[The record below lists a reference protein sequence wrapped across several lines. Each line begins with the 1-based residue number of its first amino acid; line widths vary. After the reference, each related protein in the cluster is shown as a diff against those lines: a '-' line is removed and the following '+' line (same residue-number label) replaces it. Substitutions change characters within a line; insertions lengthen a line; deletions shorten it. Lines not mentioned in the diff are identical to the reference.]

1 MNTTMPISDH
11 SVARSPARQAGFTLI
26 EMMISV
32 TIGLGLL
39 AGLVGVLA
47 TSSSNSRSNDKT
59 SELMTNGRY
68 ALNSIKQE
76 LREAGF
82 RGYTWA
88 EPDTVAP
95 GALGALGN
103 ECRQGVNV
111 SGSFISNTRQG
122 IWGFNDANPFD
133 AASAGNCITQYLA
146 GNDVLVVRRLAP
158 FPATALVANTVYFQ
172 STYARGQVFR
182 GAVAP
187 VFGGAP
193 TPLASF
199 AVQVYVYYI
208 SPVTNT
214 TTPEVPAVPS
224 LRRVA
229 LSSTGAMV
237 DELVASGIEHL
248 QVQFGHLATNG
259 ATQYLNAQTA
269 PLDSDSSNALSAV
282 WDDVNSVRIWLLA
295 RNTLAEPGYANTQT
309 YTMGGQ
315 DFVKNDGFR
324 RQVFTTV
331 VQLRN

>member
-1 MNTTMPISDH
+1 MNTTTPIS
-11 SVARSPARQAGFTLI
+11 SRSLARNPARQAGFTLI
-26 EMMISV
+26 EMMISI

-88 EPDTVAP
+88 EPDAP
-95 GALGALGN
+95 VGLGVPGN
-103 ECRQGVNV
+103 ECLQGANV
-111 SGSFISNTRQG
+111 SGSFISNIRQG
-122 IWGFNDANPFD
+122 IWGFNDANPF
-133 AASAGNCITQYLA
+133 AANCIAAARFAA

-193 TPLASF
+193 APLASF

-208 SPVTNT
+208 SPVTNI

-229 LSSTGAMV
+229 LNNAGAMV

-259 ATQYLNAQTA
+259 ATQYVNAQVA

-315 DFVKNDGFR
+315 DFVKADGFR